1 MRFTE
6 KFGLNLPEVT
16 DPVSIAHIN
25 DNTEMI
31 AALLGK
37 NIRMACGTYL
47 GDDGATNRIDTP
59 GMKPVAVLMNSA
71 KTVGSMQLGVGENI
85 HSVPSDISVPSGW
98 LLWVGSDLPAKYYKK
113 QTDYDPGTGLPT
125 GGYYYKEY
133 NTMLNFTPGSGY
145 LEWSLETLGDKDA
158 YAANNAS
165 GVTYQWIAFGEA
177 E

>member
-16 DPVSIAHIN
+16 DPVSIAPIN

-47 GDDGATNRIDTP
+47 GDDGASKRIETP

-71 KTVGSMQLGVGENI
+71 GAVGGMETRIDGSLFPLANNL
-85 HSVPSDISVPSGW
+85 SVPSGW
-98 LLWVGSDLPAKYYKK
+98 LLWVGADLPAKYYEKK
-113 QTDYDPGTGLPT
+113 QTAYDPDAGLPT
-125 GGYYYKEY
+125 YSYVEY

-145 LEWSLETLGDKDA
+145 LEWSLETSGDKDA
-158 YAANNAS
+158 YAVNNAS

>member
-1 MRFTE
+1 MKFTE

-16 DPVSIAHIN
+16 DPVSIARLN

-37 NIRMACGTYL
+37 NIRMVCGTYL
-47 GDDGATNRIDTP
+47 GNDGAINRIDTP

-71 KTVGSMQLGVGENI
+71 KTVGGMETRIDDSLF
-85 HSVPSDISVPSGW
+85 SVANNLSVPSGW
-98 LLWVGSDLPAKYYKK
+98 LLWVGADLPAKYYKK
-113 QTDYDPGTGLPT
+113 QTEVNPDTGLPT
-125 GGYYYKEY
+125 GGYYYAGY
-133 NTMLNFTPGSGY
+133 DTVLAFTPGSGY
-145 LEWSLETLGDKDA
+145 LEWALETPGDKDA
-158 YAANNAS
+158 YAVNNAS